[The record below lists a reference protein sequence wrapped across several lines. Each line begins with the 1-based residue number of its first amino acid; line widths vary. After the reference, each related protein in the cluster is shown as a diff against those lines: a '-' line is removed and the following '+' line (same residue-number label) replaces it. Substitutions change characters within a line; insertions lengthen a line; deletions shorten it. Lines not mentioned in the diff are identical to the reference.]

1 VFGIPTKLNIAI
13 IDDIKSMCIGINGD
27 EDMVKPYD
35 GMTRI
40 DPFMMHWENASL
52 DYNVTAATKKPIMF
66 AQLPAYCAGFVDKTA
81 SFAITNQ
88 SMRTSE
94 YD

>member
-1 VFGIPTKLNIAI
+1 
-13 IDDIKSMCIGINGD
+13 MCIGINGD

-52 DYNVTAATKKPIMF
+52 NYNVTAATKKPIMF
-66 AQLPAYCAGFVDKTA
+66 A
-81 SFAITNQ
+81 
-88 SMRTSE
+88 
-94 YD
+94 